1 MNKVLTCWIIDD
13 EPLALSLLE
22 SYIQDTPNLVLTG
35 KYNNPA
41 LAMQDLV
48 SQKVDLIFLDI
59 QMPHIN
65 GMELAHLVPS
75 ETKIIFI
82 TAFKEYALEG
92 YRVNAFDY
100 LLKPVSFEEFLA
112 TCKKAQDWFEAV
124 AKNAPVQ
131 KNVAETDA
139 IFVKSDQRIIPIPFK
154 EILYIEGLKD
164 YIKIY
169 TRNQS
174 RPFITLESMKNMEKI
189 LPAHLFIRVHRSF
202 IVQKNKIESVNRNRL
217 MVANREIPIGRTYK
231 QGMLNFIGNKE

>member
-22 SYIQDTPNLVLTG
+22 SYIHDTPYLQLTG

-41 LAMQDLV
+41 LAMQDLLA
-48 SQKVDLIFLDI
+48 QKVDLIFLDI
-59 QMPHIN
+59 QMPRIN
-65 GMELAHLVPS
+65 GMELAHLVPP

-100 LLKPVSFEEFLA
+100 LLKPVSFDEFLA
-112 TCKKAQDWFEAV
+112 TCKKAQDWFDAV
-124 AKNAPVQ
+124 AKNVPMQ
-131 KNVAETDA
+131 KNTPETDA
-139 IFVKSDQRIIPIPFK
+139 IFVKSEHQLIPVLFK
-154 EILYIEGLKD
+154 DILYIEGLKD

-169 TRNQS
+169 TSNNS
-174 RPFITLESMKNMEKI
+174 RPFITLESMKKMEKI
-189 LPAHLFIRVHRSF
+189 LPGNLFIRVHRSF

-217 MVANREIPIGRTYK
+217 TVANREIPIGRTYK
-231 QGMLNFIGNKE
+231 QEMLNFVRTK

>member
-22 SYIQDTPNLVLTG
+22 SYIHDTPCLKLTG

-59 QMPHIN
+59 QMPRIN
-65 GMELAHLVPS
+65 GMELAHQVPP
-75 ETKIIFI
+75 ETKIVFI

-100 LLKPVSFEEFLA
+100 LLKPVSFDEFLA
-112 TCKKAQDWFEAV
+112 TCKKALDWFDAV
-124 AKNAPVQ
+124 AKNVPIQ
-131 KNVAETDA
+131 KNVPATDA
-139 IFVKSDQRIIPIPFK
+139 IFVKSEQQLIPILFK
-154 EILYIEGLKD
+154 DILYIEGLKD

-169 TRNQS
+169 TSSSS
-174 RPFITLESMKNMEKI
+174 RPVITLESMKKMENI
-189 LPAHLFIRVHRSF
+189 LPGNLFIRVHRSF

-217 MVANREIPIGRTYK
+217 TVANREIPIGRTYK
-231 QGMLNFIGNKE
+231 QKMLNFVGAK

>member
-22 SYIQDTPNLVLTG
+22 SYIQDTPGLLLTG

-48 SQKVDLIFLDI
+48 NKKVDLIFLDI

-65 GMELAHLVPS
+65 GMELARLVPPD
-75 ETKIIFI
+75 TKIVFI

-100 LLKPVSFEEFLA
+100 LLKPVSFDEFLV

-124 AKNAPVQ
+124 TKNVPMQ
-131 KNVAETDA
+131 KNVPETDA
-139 IFVKSDQRIIPIPFK
+139 IFVKSDQQIIPIPFK
-154 EILYIEGLKD
+154 DILYIEGLRD

-169 TRNQS
+169 TGNRN

-189 LPAHLFIRVHRSF
+189 LPARLFIRVHRSF
-202 IVQKNKIESVNRNRL
+202 IVQKNKIEFLNRNRL

-231 QGMLNFIGNKE
+231 QGVFNFIAAK